1 MKLNL
6 IKLFLMFLPFVAVP
20 QKEFH
25 VFPNDH
31 DSNPGKVTGDGS
43 MIKPWDLQTA
53 LNQLANVVNGG
64 DTIWIHSGTYN
75 GRFISSLQ
83 STKANKQI
91 VVSAYNGDKV
101 ILNGNIDSK
110 RRSVL
115 EVRGRNVTFKDLE
128 ITFLGL
134 FSRRATEDLFK
145 SVSGLDHVSGVNC
158 QFINLKIH
166 NNPGSGFGSWKRT
179 GGSLIYGC
187 TIFNNG
193 YFSAKRGSG
202 VGMYIQNESNET
214 RRIINNIIFNNYY
227 KGIEIWSANKNAKDE
242 YVKNIRLEHNVVF
255 NNGLPAGRKRDNIIV
270 ASDDRN
276 GINLA
281 KNIVLKNN
289 ILYHNT
295 DFKNNQIGGDAPSLT
310 LGYSTRANLQNVVV
324 SDNIII
330 GRNNALRFNNARS
343 LTFQNNIAYCGYIH
357 LNKAVLENIKKW
369 KFSNNTYFTKRN
381 IPFRISKHKD
391 YTLKDWKTAFPIDQ
405 NSKWKHIREFDLPN
419 VLEVTQNRYDKAR
432 FKVVVFNK
440 MEADVTVDLSTFNVK
455 SGQDYNLRNIENDEV
470 IASGKINEQGALTI
484 AIGDHN
490 STIKNFGVYAL
501 HLESQKAAKKSF
513 FQRLFGWIF

>member
-1 MKLNL
+1 MNF
-6 IKLFLMFLPFVAVP
+6 IKIALFVLPFLAFS

-25 VFPNDH
+25 VFPSDNA
-31 DSNPGKVTGDGS
+31 SKPGKATGNGS
-43 MIKPWDLQTA
+43 LNKPWDLQTA
-53 LNQLANVVNGG
+53 LDQLANVVNGG
-64 DTIWIHSGTYN
+64 DTVWIHEGIYN

-83 STKANKQI
+83 STNKDQI
-91 VVSAYNGDKV
+91 VVSAFKNDKV

-115 EVRGRNVTFKDLE
+115 EVRGRNVTFKNLE
-128 ITFLGL
+128 ITFLGK
-134 FSRRATEDLFK
+134 FSRKATEALFL

-166 NNPGSGFGSWKRT
+166 NNPGSGFGSWKRA

-187 TIFNNG
+187 VIYNNG
-193 YFSAKRGSG
+193 FFSRKRGSG
-202 VGMYIQNESNET
+202 VGLYVQNESDQT
-214 RRIINNIIFNNYY
+214 RRIENNIIFNNFY
-227 KGIEIWSANKNAKDE
+227 KGIEVWSANKNAKDE
-242 YVKNIRLEHNVVF
+242 YVKNVRLEDNIVF

-281 KNIVLKNN
+281 KNIVLRNN

-310 LGYSTRANLQNVVV
+310 LGYSTRANLENVVV

-343 LTFQNNIAYCGYIH
+343 LTFQNNIAYCGYVH
-357 LNKAVLENIKKW
+357 LNKAVLENISKW
-369 KFSNNTYFTKRN
+369 NFKNNTYYTKRN
-381 IPFRISKHKD
+381 VSFRISKHKD
-391 YTLKDWKTAFPIDQ
+391 YTITDWRKEFPIDHKS
-405 NSKWKHIREFDLPN
+405 NWKHIKEFNLPN
-419 VLEVTQNRYDKAR
+419 VLKITQNSYDKSKFTVA
-432 FKVVVFNK
+432 VFDKFEN
-440 MEADVTVDLSTFNVK
+440 DVTVKLTPFNVK
-455 SGQDYNLRNIENDEV
+455 EGQDYNLRNVASNEV
-470 IASGKINEQGALTI
+470 ISSGKVNAKGEIII

-490 STIKNFGVYAL
+490 KTIANFGVYAI
-501 HLESQKAAKKSF
+501 HLEAQKVAKKSF
-513 FQRLFGWIF
+513 FKRLFGWIF